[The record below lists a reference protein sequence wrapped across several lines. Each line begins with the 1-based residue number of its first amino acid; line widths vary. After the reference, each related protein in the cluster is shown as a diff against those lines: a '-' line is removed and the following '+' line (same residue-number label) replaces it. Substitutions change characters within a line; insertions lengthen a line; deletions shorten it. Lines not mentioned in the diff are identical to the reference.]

1 MKRIR
6 VLLKIRDLVL
16 SHENP
21 ILNPLSFNFMAINGV
36 LLSLFDHISEDPIAF
51 YQQSEY
57 KKTSRR

>member
-21 ILNPLSFNFMAINGV
+21 ILNPLPFNFMAINGV

-51 YQQSEY
+51 YQQSE
-57 KKTSRR
+57 